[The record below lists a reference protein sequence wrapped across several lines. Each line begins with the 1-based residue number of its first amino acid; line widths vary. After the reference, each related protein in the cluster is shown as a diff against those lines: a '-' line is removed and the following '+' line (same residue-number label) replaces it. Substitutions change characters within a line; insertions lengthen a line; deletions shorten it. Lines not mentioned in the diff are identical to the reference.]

1 MYLIITKLKFLH
13 LFIQQSLRMNVV
25 MSRSKEPTF
34 VTFLSILPRRDKD
47 RLDYAFERDD
57 LF

>member
-1 MYLIITKLKFLH
+1 
-13 LFIQQSLRMNVV
+13 MNVV

-57 LF
+57 LFWYRGIFEPIR